1 MSFLNPSFLWALGA
15 LSIPV
20 IIHLFNFRKTTRV
33 YFSNNRFLKQ
43 VKESTTAKRK
53 LKHYLILA
61 SRLLF
66 LFFLIIAF
74 CQPVIPAREQSVN
87 HQNVVVYLDNSYSM
101 SARMEDKTRGV
112 ETGIA
117 FVNTI
122 LDIFPADARYRLV
135 TNDFAPYSNSFKTKN
150 EIRDLLAQIRISP
163 VTRSMEEVINR
174 IRQQTHARSPDIFY
188 ISDFQ
193 KSTSLT
199 SPVLLDSTQRLH
211 LVAIDYGALSNVFID
226 SVFLDNPFAA
236 GGEKNVLRIK
246 MRNDGKEDVD
256 QLALKL
262 IINSVQAGS
271 SAITVPAG
279 GVAETSFDL
288 TTGLTG
294 LNKGRITF
302 NDFPVSFDNEFYVAL
317 NFTEKIK
324 VLEIKPSPNATPI
337 ERVFGNSEVFSY
349 RGFAVGNFNYSFLQQ
364 ADLVVVNGLNSLDA
378 SLTMALRDYINQ
390 GGTLCFIPGTDPEI
404 ASFQNLLPVPGLTIS
419 NNRSML
425 DLDRPDFSNPFFEN
439 VFEEKSVSLV
449 MPKAKGLLDWGVD
462 RTAILRFKNEKA
474 FLSRFDLGGKIYLLA
489 SPLDNAFTDFYNHA
503 LFVPVMYRMAASSKR
518 NNNKLYYTLQESFIH
533 LRIDSASQNE
543 QFRLVNNEEI
553 IPSQRSVGDRV
564 LIDLPKFTMKEGF
577 YNVVTADDT
586 VNLLAFNLDK
596 KESLLDQYNATEV
609 KRLLGNDENIT
620 IFDADTSEAFSNEIK
635 ERYLGTPLWK
645 YAVLLSLLFL
655 AVEILLIRFM
665 K

>member
-1 MSFLNPSFLWALGA
+1 
-15 LSIPV
+15 
-20 IIHLFNFRKTTRV
+20 
-33 YFSNNRFLKQ
+33 
-43 VKESTTAKRK
+43 
-53 LKHYLILA
+53 
-61 SRLLF
+61 
-66 LFFLIIAF
+66 
-74 CQPVIPAREQSVN
+74 
-87 HQNVVVYLDNSYSM
+87 
-101 SARMEDKTRGV
+101 
-112 ETGIA
+112 
-117 FVNTI
+117 
-122 LDIFPADARYRLV
+122 
-135 TNDFAPYSNSFKTKN
+135 
-150 EIRDLLAQIRISP
+150 
-163 VTRSMEEVINR
+163 
-174 IRQQTHARSPDIFY
+174 
-188 ISDFQ
+188 
-193 KSTSLT
+193 
-199 SPVLLDSTQRLH
+199 
-211 LVAIDYGALSNVFID
+211 
-226 SVFLDNPFAA
+226 
-236 GGEKNVLRIK
+236 
-246 MRNDGKEDVD
+246 
-256 QLALKL
+256 
-262 IINSVQAGS
+262 
-271 SAITVPAG
+271 
-279 GVAETSFDL
+279 
-288 TTGLTG
+288 
-294 LNKGRITF
+294 
-302 NDFPVSFDNEFYVAL
+302 
-317 NFTEKIK
+317 
-324 VLEIKPSPNATPI
+324 
-337 ERVFGNSEVFSY
+337 
-349 RGFAVGNFNYSFLQQ
+349 
-364 ADLVVVNGLNSLDA
+364 
-378 SLTMALRDYINQ
+378 
-390 GGTLCFIPGTDPEI
+390 
-404 ASFQNLLPVPGLTIS
+404 
-419 NNRSML
+419 ML